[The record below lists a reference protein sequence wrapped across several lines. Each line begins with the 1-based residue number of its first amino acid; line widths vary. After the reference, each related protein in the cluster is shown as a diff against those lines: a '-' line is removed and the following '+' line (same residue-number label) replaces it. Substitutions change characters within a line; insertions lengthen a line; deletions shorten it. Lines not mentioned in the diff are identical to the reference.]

1 MSVRSAGRLTLLASA
16 LLLAGCAG
24 KGQVSGKVKYKGE
37 PLPAGTITFYDRANR
52 AVSSA
57 IGPDGGY
64 SVDQVASGPVKVSVV
79 TPMPI
84 YMIGD
89 KPPPGPKPPTL
100 PPKYAD
106 REKSGLDWEV
116 KSGAQTK
123 DFNLE

>member
-1 MSVRSAGRLTLLASA
+1 MNVRSVRRLALLASA

-37 PLPAGTITFYDRANR
+37 PLAGATITFFDRTNR

-57 IGPDGGY
+57 TGPDGSY
-64 SVDQVASGPVKVSVV
+64 SVEPVAAGPVKVSVV
-79 TPMPI
+79 TTMPI
-84 YMIGD
+84 YMPGD

-100 PPKYAD
+100 PAKYTD
-106 REKSGLDWEV
+106 REKSGLDMEV
-116 KSGAQTK
+116 KAGPQTK